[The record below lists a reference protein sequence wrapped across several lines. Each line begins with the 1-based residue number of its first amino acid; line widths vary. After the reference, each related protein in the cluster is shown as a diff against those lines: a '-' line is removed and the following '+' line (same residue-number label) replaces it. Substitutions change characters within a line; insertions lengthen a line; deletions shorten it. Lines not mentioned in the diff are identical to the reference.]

1 MEVSMYYFQEYLK
14 KEKPAYMPVIRLT
27 ESINL
32 CPEFF
37 RDELRA
43 ALKIISGNGFISRN
57 TIPALEAFVLNPLL
71 DKLRS
76 YCRMDQEGA
85 RMIADE
91 MAVML
96 KTVQSD
102 DDTFPMTQISLI
114 TTCVEEVLKR
124 KELDNI

>member
-1 MEVSMYYFQEYLK
+1 MEATMYYFQEYLK

-43 ALKIISGNGFISRN
+43 ALKIISDDGFISEK
-57 TIPALEAFVLNPLL
+57 TVPALEAFVLNPLL

-76 YCRMDQEGA
+76 YCRMDQDGA
-85 RMIADE
+85 KMIAEE
-91 MAVML
+91 MADML
-96 KTVQSD
+96 RTLRSD
-102 DDTFPMTQISLI
+102 DQSFPAAQIGLI
-114 TTCVEEVLKR
+114 TDRIGEALSE
-124 KELDNI
+124 

>member
-43 ALKIISGNGFISRN
+43 ALKIISDNGFISDK

-102 DDTFPMTQISLI
+102 DESFPAAQIGLI
-114 TTCVEEVLKR
+114 TDCIEGALQE
-124 KELDNI
+124 